1 MPSLGII
8 VVGIAIL
15 VLLGWGCRGFFV
27 NPDVHLALRI
37 VVGAIGGGV
46 LFLVIRTIRYRLA
59 RAKADKVKEVE
70 K

>member
-8 VVGIAIL
+8 IVGTAIL

-27 NPDVHLALRI
+27 NPDVSLALRI
-37 VVGAIGGGV
+37 VVGAIGVGV

-59 RAKADKVKEVE
+59 RAKAGKVKEVE

>member
-8 VVGIAIL
+8 IVGTAIL

-27 NPDVHLALRI
+27 NPSVHLALRI

-46 LFLVIRTIRYRLA
+46 LFLVIRMIRYRLA
-59 RAKADKVKEVE
+59 RTKADKFKEVE

>member
-8 VVGIAIL
+8 VLGTVIL
-15 VLLGWGCRGFFV
+15 VLLGVGCRGFFL
-27 NPDVHLALRI
+27 NADVPLALR
-37 VVGAIGGGV
+37 VGVGVIGGGV

-59 RAKADKVKEVE
+59 RTKADKLKEVE